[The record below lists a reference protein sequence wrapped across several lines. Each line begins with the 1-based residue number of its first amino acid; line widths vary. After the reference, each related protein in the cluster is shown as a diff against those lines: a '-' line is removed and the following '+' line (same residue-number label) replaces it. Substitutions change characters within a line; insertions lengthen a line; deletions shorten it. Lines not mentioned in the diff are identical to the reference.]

1 MADILRLLWSGRRQE
16 EDLVDELVDRLMELS
31 RVDPVPE
38 SGKLLLLLLRDGIGF
53 TQAIEGGSG
62 LVEASFETLRLAL
75 GSEHRIMAIA
85 ELLDADPPHPVCF
98 DEIRL
103 TSNMM
108 PSGYFPLLLKN
119 YGR

>member
-1 MADILRLLWSGRRQE
+1 
-16 EDLVDELVDRLMELS
+16 
-31 RVDPVPE
+31 
-38 SGKLLLLLLRDGIGF
+38 
-53 TQAIEGGSG
+53 
-62 LVEASFETLRLAL
+62 
-75 GSEHRIMAIA
+75 MAIA
-85 ELLDADPPHPVCF
+85 ELLDADPPHPVYF